1 MELAVEAPHGAM
13 QHWAA
18 KGLPASEIGFELAD
32 EAGRVLTKAD
42 LAWARHRVAVLHN
55 E

>member
-1 MELAVEAPHGAM
+1 MELAVKALHGAM
-13 QHWAA
+13 QHWATN
-18 KGLPASEIGFELAD
+18 GPPALEVGFKLAD